1 MWKAIKKLFNKSITD
16 LEKDEQ
22 ENVDLFLKSA
32 AEAES
37 SLDELFATNFNSG
50 GGHFLYCGNE
60 NEAIH
65 NLQQIINYE
74 KINRIICLD
83 QDLES
88 KLDSI
93 SVPYTNNPTDLPQGF
108 SFLKCEFL
116 CAFDG
121 SIMISAHQTAGRKV
135 EEFPM
140 NFIIW
145 AKPQQFANNLSDAL
159 QKLKNLKK
167 DNLPSNITCI
177 RGKDM
182 HSFSSIPN
190 AKNIYL
196 LLVDDIS

>member
-1 MWKAIKKLFNKSITD
+1 MWKTIKNLFNKSALNEADDTNN
-16 LEKDEQ
+16 K
-22 ENVDLFLKSA
+22 VDIFGQNNPMP
-32 AEAES
+32 ET
-37 SLDELFATNFNSG
+37 SLDELFATNFNAG
-50 GGHFLYCGNE
+50 GGHFLYCE
-60 NEAIH
+60 NEYEALE
-65 NLQQIINYE
+65 NLAQIIKYE
-74 KINRIICLD
+74 NASKLICLD
-83 QDLES
+83 PELQM
-88 KLDSI
+88 KLDQINVS
-93 SVPYTNNPTDLPQGF
+93 YTSNTTTQPQDF

-135 EEFPM
+135 EEFPL

-145 AKPQQFANNLSDAL
+145 ANPKQFANNLSDAL
-159 QKLKNLKK
+159 QKLKSLKK

-196 LLVDDIS
+196 LLVDDLS